1 MANRKANW
9 KQWQILFSWAPKSL
23 QMVTAA
29 MKLKDA
35 CLLLGRKAMKNL
47 VTVLKSRDITL
58 QTKVRIVKAIVF
70 LVVMYRC
77 ESWTLKKA
85 ESQRIGAFELWCWR
99 RLLRVPWTA
108 RISKPV
114 TPTGNQPWIFIGR
127 TVDEAEALILWPPDA
142 RSWLIGKDPDAGK
155 DWGQEKKGAIE
166 DEMVRWHQGFN
177 GHEFEQ
183 TVGDREAWHATVP
196 WVHKES
202 DTTTEQQQQ
211 ILWTSPHFLVGRGIS
226 DHQGPMGP

>member
-1 MANRKANW
+1 
-9 KQWQILFSWAPKSL
+9 
-23 QMVTAA
+23 MVTAA

-85 ESQRIGAFELWCWR
+85 ESQRIDAFELWCWR

-155 DWGQEKKGAIE
+155 DWGQEEKGAIE

-177 GHEFEQ
+177 GHEFEP
-183 TVGDREAWHATVP
+183 TVGDSE
-196 WVHKES
+196 
-202 DTTTEQQQQ
+202 
-211 ILWTSPHFLVGRGIS
+211 G
-226 DHQGPMGP
+226 QGSLACYSPMGSQRVRHNNWTATTNSLN